1 MKENDIIFKYE
12 STEGMENY
20 RNSSHMSKYIKHFL
34 IFQSFEKNIESVVR
48 ENDKVKI
55 FEKPFSY
62 IKEIR
67 LTKIVKISFL
77 MTLEINQRLEINP
90 L

>member
-20 RNSSHMSKYIKHFL
+20 RNSSHMSKYIKYFL
-34 IFQSFEKNIESVVR
+34 IVQSFEKNIERVVR

-55 FEKPFSY
+55 FEKPL
-62 IKEIR
+62 IHKR
-67 LTKIVKISFL
+67 NKTNKNCQ
-77 MTLEINQRLEINP
+77 NQLFDDSGN
-90 L
+90 